1 MPANTPQEAMA
12 EGSTSP
18 RPPLRLLLLN
28 PNTSQQA
35 TALMLAVAR
44 RVAPPGVGVA
54 ACNLPDG
61 EALITEPDSLARA
74 ALGVADHA
82 PKLLRGGCDGLI
94 VAGFGDPGLQPL
106 QHAFGQAVTGL
117 GEAGIRAAAEGGRR
131 YAIVTVTPQLHDS
144 LVQAA
149 HRHAPPQLLAGVRYT
164 RGRPQDL
171 VNSPQALSDALLEA
185 CEAAVR
191 LDGAESIVIGG
202 GPLAAAAD
210 SLSAR
215 LSVRVVN
222 PVSAAVRLACA
233 RLGAS
238 A

>member
-12 EGSTSP
+12 EGSTGP
-18 RPPLRLLLLN
+18 RQPLRLLLLN

-44 RVAPPGVGVA
+44 RVAPPGVGVE

-82 PKLLRGGCDGLI
+82 PTLLRGGCDGLI

-149 HRHAPPQLLAGVRYT
+149 HRHAPLQLLAGVRYT

-171 VNSPQALSDALLEA
+171 VNSPQALADALLEA
-185 CEAAVR
+185 CDAAVR

-210 SLSAR
+210 SLSAQ
-215 LSVRVVN
+215 LAVRVVN

>member
-1 MPANTPQEAMA
+1 MPANTPQEAME
-12 EGSTSP
+12 EGSTSS

-44 RVAPPGVGVA
+44 RVAPPGVGVE

-61 EALITEPDSLARA
+61 EAMITEPDSLARA
-74 ALGVADHA
+74 ALGVADHG
-82 PKLLRGGCDGLI
+82 PKLLGGSCDGLI
-94 VAGFGDPGLQPL
+94 VAGFGDPGLASL
-106 QHAFGQAVTGL
+106 QLVFGQAVTGL

-131 YAIVTVTPQLHDS
+131 YAIVTVTPQLHDR

-164 RGRPQDL
+164 WGRPQDL
-171 VNSPQALSDALLEA
+171 VTSPQVLVDALLEA

-210 SLSAR
+210 SLSAQ
-215 LSVRVVN
+215 LAVRVVN

-238 A
+238 V

>member
-1 MPANTPQEAMA
+1 MPANTPQGATV
-12 EGSTSP
+12 GHGTGP
-18 RPPLRLLLLN
+18 QPPIRLLLLN

-44 RVAPPGVGVA
+44 GAAPPGVGVA
-54 ACNLPDG
+54 GCNLPDG
-61 EALITEPDSLARA
+61 EALITEPDGLARA
-74 ALGVADHA
+74 ALRVADHA
-82 PKLLRGGCDGLI
+82 PTLLRGGCDGLI
-94 VAGFGDPGLQPL
+94 VAGFGDPGLAPL
-106 QHAFGQAVTGL
+106 QRVFGQTVTGL

-149 HRHAPPQLLAGVRYT
+149 HLHAPPQLLAGVRYT

-171 VNSPQALSDALLEA
+171 VTSPQALADALLEA

-210 SLSAR
+210 SMSAQ

-222 PVSAAVRLACA
+222 PVSAAVHLACA
-233 RLGAS
+233 RLGA
-238 A
+238 AV